1 MYQKQQY
8 ENAFVHP
15 ESDRILRV
23 AAYIRVSSEN
33 ENQEDSYETQK
44 LYFEEVLSCNPG
56 WMSAGVYADYGT
68 SGTSRHCR
76 TGFNR
81 LMRHCEEGRIDRIVT
96 KSISRFARNT
106 RDFLK
111 ALKVLKEN
119 HITIA
124 FEKENLD
131 TAYIQ
136 SEVLLTAFGA
146 VAQEESRSISA
157 NVRWGL
163 EKRCRRGE
171 ARNYQIYGYRYADG
185 ENDRERTE
193 SGYTYRKI
201 VICEEEAAVVRR
213 IFTEAAGGKR
223 YIEIARGLNYD
234 RIPAPD
240 SPASRARRQMT
251 KTPAGVLKPG
261 LEKGWTGGHIGQII
275 RLERYAGDVR
285 MVKTYTPDYKTHKAV
300 VNRGEREQY
309 YVRDHHP
316 AIISREL
323 FEAVQDIRAYNSEK
337 MRNRGS
343 ERTVYPFS
351 GRLVCKHCGR
361 FYHTKNRSSH
371 ALWYCPSSAN
381 YTGRQVCTA
390 ERIYEEQL
398 IRMCRKAIFCRF
410 GPALGLADDK
420 EEEEAMFGGHYV
432 RPACGMAAED
442 RDLVQNLLEKLEA
455 LQLADTMEH
464 DRSFLHTQIAKSLD
478 EADRAGQTLEALRA
492 NLEVLK
498 TRRDILGER
507 VDSEELAALREY
519 MLGTE
524 KTLEESMRR
533 AEELK
538 RQLQEMECYWKALE
552 ADYEWR
558 QRAVAWLRTLPAGPQ
573 GMADFLNGL
582 TSEYVKAFIL
592 SIEVESPLLY
602 RIRWFDDTWTEVEMF
617 TDIE

>member
-1 MYQKQQY
+1 MYQGQLY
-8 ENAFVHP
+8 EDMFVHP
-15 ESDRILRV
+15 DAGRILRV

-44 LYFEEVLSCNPG
+44 VYFEEVLSCNPN

-111 ALKVLKEN
+111 ALKVLKEH

-124 FEKENLD
+124 FERENLD
-131 TAYIQ
+131 TAYVQ
-136 SEVLLTAFGA
+136 NDVLLTAFGA

-157 NVRWGL
+157 NVRWGM

-185 ENDRERTE
+185 EDAREITE
-193 SGYTYRKI
+193 SGYAYRKI

-213 IFTEAAGGKR
+213 IFEEAASGKR

-234 RIPAPD
+234 HIPAPD
-240 SPASRARRQMT
+240 SPASRARKLM
-251 KTPAGVLKPG
+251 KETPAGVLKPG
-261 LEKGWTGGHIGQII
+261 LDKGWTGGHIGQMIK
-275 RLERYAGDVR
+275 LERYAGDVR

-300 VNRGEREQY
+300 VNKGEREQY

-323 FEAVQDIRAYNSEK
+323 FAAVQDIRAYNSEK

-343 ERTVYPFS
+343 DRMTYPFS
-351 GRLVCKHCGR
+351 KRLVCKHCGR

-381 YTGRQVCTA
+381 YTGRRVCTA
-390 ERIYEEQL
+390 GRVYEEQL

-410 GPALGLADDK
+410 GKPSGFVDC
-420 EEEEAMFGGHYV
+420 EREEEAMFGGHYV
-432 RPACGMAAED
+432 RADAVLMPGD
-442 RDLVQNLLEKLEA
+442 KGLVQNLLEKLETI
-455 LQLADTMEH
+455 QLADTMEH
-464 DRSFLHTQIAKSLD
+464 DRSFLHTRIANCLD
-478 EADRAGQTLEALRA
+478 EADKAQQTLEALGA
-492 NLEVLK
+492 NLEVF
-498 TRRDILGER
+498 
-507 VDSEELAALREY
+507 
-519 MLGTE
+519 
-524 KTLEESMRR
+524 SMRR
-533 AEELK
+533 DVLGETINGAELDAMRAYMIQTEETLEASRKEAKELK
-538 RQLQEMECYWKALE
+538 RQLQEMERYWKALE
-552 ADYEWR
+552 DDYEWR
-558 QRAVAWLRTLPAGPQ
+558 QKAAIWIRTLPAGQQ
-573 GMADFLNGL
+573 GVADFLNGL

-592 SIEVESPLLY
+592 SIEVESPLMY
-602 RIRWFDDTWTEVEMF
+602 RVRWFDDTWTEVEMF